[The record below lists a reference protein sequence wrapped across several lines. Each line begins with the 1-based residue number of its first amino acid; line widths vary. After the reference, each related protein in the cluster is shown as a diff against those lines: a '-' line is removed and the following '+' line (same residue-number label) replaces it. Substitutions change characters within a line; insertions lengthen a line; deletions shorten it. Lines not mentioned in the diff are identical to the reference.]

1 MEFKK
6 DFLRDRRIFCGWS
19 QEEFAKKVGVSKQA
33 VQKWESGAVTPRE
46 KRLRVISEV
55 LDARIAEISRGSN
68 LEKILPEDDLF
79 KVMLKNWPELTIEQR
94 GKLVTETVSMVE
106 SNRGVPS
113 NSTTSE
119 TEQKRA

>member
-68 LEKILPEDDLF
+68 LEKILPDDDFF
-79 KVMLKNWPELTIEQR
+79 KILLKNWPTLTIEQR
-94 GKLVTETVSMVE
+94 SKLAGE
-106 SNRGVPS
+106 SSAMSEANSGVPS
-113 NSTTSE
+113 NSTTSA
-119 TEQKRA
+119 TAQKRA